1 MEKRMKNNIKKI
13 SIVIPVLNEEK
24 NIGSLIDEIIITL
37 NNKIEY
43 EIIVVD
49 DGSSDRTVLNIK
61 KKLKKASIKLII

>member
-1 MEKRMKNNIKKI
+1 MKNNIKNI

-49 DGSSDRTVLNIK
+49 DGSSDRTTQNIK
-61 KKLKKASIKLII
+61 EKIKKNIN

>member
-1 MEKRMKNNIKKI
+1 MKNNIKNI
-13 SIVIPVLNEEK
+13 SIIIPVINEEK

-49 DGSSDRTVLNIK
+49 DGSTDRTIQKIK
-61 KKLKKASIKLII
+61 KKLKKTHPSN

>member
-1 MEKRMKNNIKKI
+1 MKNNIKNI

-49 DGSSDRTVLNIK
+49 DGSSDRTTQNTKEKIK
-61 KKLKKASIKLII
+61 KTLQLN

>member
-1 MEKRMKNNIKKI
+1 MKNNIKKI

-61 KKLKKASIKLII
+61 KKLKKGIHQINSP

>member
-1 MEKRMKNNIKKI
+1 MKNNIKNI

-49 DGSSDRTVLNIK
+49 DGSSDRTTQNIK
-61 KKLKKASIKLII
+61 KKIKKTHQSN

>member
-1 MEKRMKNNIKKI
+1 MKNNIKNI

-49 DGSSDRTVLNIK
+49 DGSSDRTIQNIK
-61 KKLKKASIKLII
+61 KKIKKKLIN

>member
-1 MEKRMKNNIKKI
+1 MKNNIKNI

-37 NNKIEY
+37 NNKIAY

-49 DGSSDRTVLNIK
+49 DGSSDGTIK
-61 KKLKKASIKLII
+61 I

>member
-1 MEKRMKNNIKKI
+1 MKKKYKNI

-43 EIIVVD
+43 EILLVD
-49 DGSSDRTVLNIK
+49 DGSPQTILFPILK
-61 KKLKKASIKLII
+61 KKLKKTHNQINSP

>member
-1 MEKRMKNNIKKI
+1 MKNNIKNI

-49 DGSSDRTVLNIK
+49 DGSSDRTTQNIK
-61 KKLKKASIKLII
+61 EKIKKTHQSN